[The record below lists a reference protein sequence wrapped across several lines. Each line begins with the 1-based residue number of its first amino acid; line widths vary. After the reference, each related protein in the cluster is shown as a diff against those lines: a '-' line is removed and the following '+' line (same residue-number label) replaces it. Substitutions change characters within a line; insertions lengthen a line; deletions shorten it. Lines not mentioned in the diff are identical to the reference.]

1 MFDSADFKGESGSGF
16 LPAVLGLLVLVTI
29 IQLVVSMARLSD
41 AESRLGAI
49 AQDTARLEAGALYQ
63 EGLLSTQAVLN
74 MAHADLGSLSPYTS
88 IETSPQGS
96 LLVVTIRTQVP
107 IATLPALPRL
117 TTTVTA
123 RAAILQERIS

>member
-29 IQLVVSMARLSD
+29 IQLVVTLARLSD

-74 MAHADLGSLSPYTS
+74 MAHAELGSLGPSTN
-88 IETSPQGS
+88 IETSHQGS
-96 LLVVTIRTQVP
+96 LLVVTIRTQVL